1 MGCRFVKAVSYLAD
15 MFAQTS
21 RNFGLK
27 HERDEDHMIVDCD
40 DCKVRDIACGD
51 CVVTV
56 LLGAPGAGGPVDVG
70 VTVQGSKIDID
81 QEELGAI
88 GVLAEVGLVPRLR
101 LVLDSDGP
109 SRSSSLP
116 SCDSSAD
123 LRAM

>member
-1 MGCRFVKAVSYLAD
+1 
-15 MFAQTS
+15 
-21 RNFGLK
+21 
-27 HERDEDHMIVDCD
+27 MIVDCD

-56 LLGAPGAGGPVDVG
+56 LLGAPGAEGPVDVG
-70 VTVQGSKIDID
+70 VAVQGSKIDID